1 MPTPHDRFFRY
12 VFADPAHAAG
22 ELRTALP
29 TVLSTQLEWSSL
41 RLLPTNLV
49 DPELAERRA
58 DLVFSASLAGREMLV
73 VVLLEHQSR
82 PEAFMPLRLL
92 DYQVGLWHD
101 YRREHPNARRLPPIV
116 PVVVYHGEGG
126 WGHPVA
132 FEDLLDLEGDLLD
145 ELRPHVPCFSF
156 VLDDLSVARDDE
168 LRTRAMSALGR
179 VALFCLKR
187 SRGGD
192 LADELA
198 RWRDLLAE
206 IVAAPNGV
214 AALAAVLSYLLE
226 ASATPPARLRAL
238 TRSLGPRAE
247 EAYMLT
253 GAQMLREEGRR
264 EGRAEGEAK
273 GEAQAIL
280 MVLEARGLAVTDA
293 QRTRILGC
301 TDLERLE
308 RWVRRAVTVK
318 TAAALFSTTVRRRN
332 AGGLGRTQPRRRLPQ
347 GTSQAR

>member
-1 MPTPHDRFFRY
+1 MQTPHDRFFRY

-22 ELRTALP
+22 QLRTVLP
-29 TVLSTQLEWSSL
+29 AVLTTQLDWSSL

-58 DLVFSASLAGREMLV
+58 DLLFSASLAGRDVLV

-92 DYQVGLWHD
+92 EYQVGIWHD
-101 YRREHPNARRLPPIV
+101 YRREHPNARRLPAIV

-132 FEDLLDLEGDLLD
+132 FEALLDLEGELLD
-145 ELRPHVPCFSF
+145 ELRPHIPCFSF
-156 VLDDLSVARDDE
+156 VLDDLSRARDDE
-168 LRTRAMSALGR
+168 LRARTMSALGR

-187 SRGGD
+187 SRGD
-192 LADELA
+192 DVADELA
-198 RWRDLLAE
+198 GWLDLLAE

-226 ASATPPARLRAL
+226 ASPTPPERLRAL
-238 TRSLGPRAE
+238 TRTLGPRAE

-273 GEAQAIL
+273 GEAKGKAQAIVA
-280 MVLEARGLAVTDA
+280 VLEARGLSVTDA

-308 RWVRRAVTVK
+308 RWVRRAATVK
-318 TAAALFSTTVRRRN
+318 TAAALFATTAGRRK
-332 AGGLGRTQPRRRLPQ
+332 AGG
-347 GTSQAR
+347 